1 MSKQAPLVTINF
13 AVTDYR
19 LVSRI
24 RSVLI
29 VLVVALCGLSVVLFG
44 LNANS
49 RSQLSAVAHQVQ
61 ALEASEA
68 KVLPALQE
76 REQLTRN
83 LGEMAS
89 LIEARRFSWTRLLTA
104 IEEVFPSGVALNR
117 LEFDPRERV
126 VALEGEARSP
136 EALSALM
143 IGLQRTAILKNPLL
157 KRQSME
163 KGTLSFHV
171 TVNYQETLASGPSPG
186 AVRRAGR

>member
-117 LEFDPRERV
+117 LEFDPRER
-126 VALEGEARSP
+126 AFTFFKKTAPQISP
-136 EALSALM
+136 EGIDLHL
-143 IGLQRTAILKNPLL
+143 GRLQASQLF
-157 KRQSME
+157 
-163 KGTLSFHV
+163 FHLFH
-171 TVNYQETLASGPSPG
+171 Q
-186 AVRRAGR
+186 